1 MPNDVTIGGNLTVSG
16 TTTTID
22 SSTVSTEDVMI
33 ELAKG
38 NDSADS
44 VDFGMYGKYND
55 GSTTKYSGW
64 FRNQDGSFSA
74 GGSTYTDAITFYQE
88 YSKEAPGTTSSLI
101 DTGHASYSLAPIE
114 CSAVNGAVLDGGT
127 F

>member
-1 MPNDVTIGGNLTVSG
+1 
-16 TTTTID
+16 
-22 SSTVSTEDVMI
+22 MI

-44 VDFGMYGKYND
+44 VDFGMYGKYSD

-64 FRNQDGSFSA
+64 FRNQDGTFSA

-101 DTGHASYSLAPIE
+101 DTGHNSYALAPIE